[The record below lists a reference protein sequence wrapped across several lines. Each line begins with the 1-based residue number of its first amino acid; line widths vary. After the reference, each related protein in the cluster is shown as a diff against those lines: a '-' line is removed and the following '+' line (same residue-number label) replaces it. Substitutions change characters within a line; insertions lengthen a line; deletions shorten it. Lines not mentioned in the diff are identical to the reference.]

1 MRQSEL
7 LKNSIIKK
15 KIKKNIIKK
24 KLKFNQVNSQ
34 TL

>member
-24 KLKFNQVNSQ
+24 KTQFQSG
-34 TL
+34 